1 MSQKHHYQSHL
12 LDDDYPKNP
21 PTPEVSPE
29 IISQTSYKFV
39 FWLVPILVILTLLA
53 YWVTV
58 GQLNSPDPSNATPKP
73 AAVSSSSNSSSDSA
87 KLVASSSAPQAPVT
101 ITKNLTIVSNNG
113 LVIPNL
119 KATIDSKD
127 FVAKDNQI
135 TIEISST
142 KTNLPVII
150 TGDGYNTIKA
160 DKLDQIASIVQ
171 MTVATPK
178 PTEPIAVV
186 PAPVQAPV
194 AQTTAVLA
202 NRIAYT
208 SEKDGVSRLYSA
220 KSDGS
225 EAKLLSGDMVVNSGL
240 QTRGSDVWF
249 QTSPNENQMA
259 IYKVDISTGSLSKA
273 TQFRPYENKDGNNQQ
288 ISFDAVSGKRVRI
301 LESAF
306 DNPSETFTS
315 RLWVSNVD
323 GSNEKLVRE
332 RVYTDGQERVSGWKI
347 SPDGNR
353 ISYTLYKYD
362 KNNNFVQS
370 RLLVVDIN
378 NPNQFR
384 TQWIDNNK
392 DFSVTEMGFSG
403 DSKYH
408 LYTVYNSGDQKSSTF
423 IFDLSNTS
431 FKEVKNLNGGYGQ
444 FTADGKAYIFL
455 DVRDSK
461 ANLYKINVAEATV
474 TQLTTSGEVAAYN
487 VSGNDIYVKQGKIVY
502 YLGAGDQL
510 IQSKIETNNAGW
522 SGGNQFYGGI

>member
-1 MSQKHHYQSHL
+1 MSQKPNYQSPL
-12 LDDDYPKNP
+12 LDNDYPKNP
-21 PTPEVSPE
+21 TTPETSPE
-29 IISQTSYKFV
+29 VTSQTSYKFV

-53 YWVTV
+53 YWVTG
-58 GQLNSPDPSNATPKP
+58 GQLNGPQPSNTTPKT
-73 AAVSSSSNSSSDSA
+73 AIVSSSSISNSDSA
-87 KLVASSSAPQAPVT
+87 KSVASSSAPQAVVT
-101 ITKNLTIVSNNG
+101 IAKNLTIVSNTG

-119 KATIDSKD
+119 KATIDNKD
-127 FVAKDNQI
+127 FIAKDNQI
-135 TIEISST
+135 VIEISST

-160 DKLDQIASIVQ
+160 EKLDQIASIVQ

-186 PAPVQAPV
+186 PAPVQVPA
-194 AQTTAVLA
+194 AQATAVLA

-225 EAKLLSGDMVVNSGL
+225 EAKLLSGDMVVNSEL
-240 QTRGSDVWF
+240 QTRGSEVWF
-249 QTSPNENQMA
+249 QTFTNESQTA
-259 IYKVDISTGSLSKA
+259 VYKVDVNNGSLSKA
-273 TQFRPYENKDGNNQQ
+273 AQFQPYENKNGSNQQ

-306 DNPSETFTS
+306 DNPSGTFTS

-347 SPDGNR
+347 SPDGTR

-423 IFDLSNTS
+423 VFDLSNTS
-431 FKEVKNLNGGYGQ
+431 YKEVKNLNGGYGQ
-444 FTADGKAYIFL
+444 FTTDGRAYIFL

-461 ANLYKINVAEATV
+461 ANLYKINIAEATV

-502 YLGAGDQL
+502 YLGASDQL
-510 IQSKIETNNAGW
+510 IQSKIETNNVGW
-522 SGGNQFYGGI
+522 GGGSQFYGGM